1 MRQPPMRPPTGA
13 PPTAGRPPPPMA
25 PPPTIAPRGLPP
37 TNCEFTRRSSI
48 AHASESQ
55 RAPNPPGPSHPDRA
69 PIDAPPGGASSTG
82 PPSMMSGRPP
92 PPRQAAAPPQPAP
105 FVGMQV
111 DTPKGNVQ
119 RRVYAADERVPEL
132 AAAAPPGQYARL
144 PPGPQRPAPAAQAGA
159 PQPGVQGGNNNRI
172 DPAQIPR
179 PDAQADAG
187 QPWLTRTNLGQ
198 VPPPATSGFL
208 VQDDGNASPHFM
220 RLSLNQLI
228 ASEDHLKASAVPF
241 GVVVQPCPSLF
252 QVSSSMRQLATS
264 ASWGGQIWLRAVH
277 SRGALGCST
286 RDMCRGPPPSRPQ
299 NVPWFAVST
308 SDWPT
313 CRRRRELCP

>member
-1 MRQPPMRPPTGA
+1 
-13 PPTAGRPPPPMA
+13 
-25 PPPTIAPRGLPP
+25 
-37 TNCEFTRRSSI
+37 
-48 AHASESQ
+48 
-55 RAPNPPGPSHPDRA
+55 
-69 PIDAPPGGASSTG
+69 
-82 PPSMMSGRPP
+82 MMSGRPP
-92 PPRQAAAPPQPAP
+92 SPKPVAQPVP

-111 DTPKGNVQ
+111 DTPKANVQ
-119 RRVYAADERVPEL
+119 RRVYAADECAPEQ
-132 AAAAPPGQYARL
+132 AAAVPPGQYSRL
-144 PPGPQRPAPAAQAGA
+144 PQRPTTITEPGL
-159 PQPGVQGGNNNRI
+159 PQPGAQGGNNNRI